1 VQVLQAMRA
10 ARSTIFAQKTGWMV
24 PTLMCH
30 SQRREPRLELAEQMR
45 MKEEEEL
52 VRKTV
57 KHQDKVMAA
66 LAASCAY
73 TLEMSGAH

>member
-1 VQVLQAMRA
+1 
-10 ARSTIFAQKTGWMV
+10 
-24 PTLMCH
+24 MCH

-45 MKEEEEL
+45 MKKEEEL